1 MSQISLT
8 IAEKIEDYEILDLLG
23 KGGFACVYRAKCLK
37 SGFEVALKMIDKKI
51 MQNSG
56 MVGRVKQEV
65 AIHSKLKHPSIL
77 ELYTF
82 FEDANY
88 VYLVLELAQNGE
100 LHRYLKES
108 QRVLT
113 ETETANILM
122 QVVNGLLYLK
132 VNNILHRDM
141 SLSNLLLTND
151 LKVKIAD
158 FGLATQLSRPDEKHT
173 TLCGTP
179 NYISPEVASR
189 ATHGLPVDVWGLGC
203 MMYTLLVGKPPFDTD
218 GVKSTLTRVVMADF
232 VVPNSLSIEA
242 KDLLNRLLRKN
253 PNERIHI
260 EDVLTHP
267 FMLKHLAASHP
278 TYSNTV
284 GSVDS
289 GLLTMSSGMTSAQNL
304 TGKMDMRLRSDE
316 HNFSQTKMPVKA
328 TNVFDNIRVGHSA
341 SSLYNRY
348 DSQYNDFVHQPS
360 HQSQSNELVD
370 RIGNL
375 GLMQP
380 QEDKQLF
387 GSAGIGGSC
396 GAYSSKPNFGNL
408 HTPSDI
414 LANHTP
420 MPLQENRFYGMQQ
433 NLVAPHQTHNLNFEP
448 MLSKQHP
455 TKVKSS
461 QKLSVPPLNSERL
474 LPTRFKTKTAIL
486 SISSLGEVVVELI
499 KYKEKYNEERVV
511 DVCRIS
517 KDGLRI
523 VVYQPDAGRGLKIQD
538 SPPDLPESGADSIYS
553 YENLPSKHQKK
564 YVYASRFIQ
573 LVRAKTP
580 KITYYSSKGKCDLM
594 ENLENFELSFYDG
607 EKIVRTSENNVNI
620 FDNDGNVLASNN
632 ENDTIRA
639 LWLHYQQCFEHCKTL
654 ERILNSINVEG
665 ECFPIIVG
673 RRPATAPVL
682 GVSRCNSNNL
692 LTPRLASAS
701 SLMSLNSVTST
712 KTSQMK
718 SSPIFHSTP
727 TEKKVI
733 VPGIGIASQSPE
745 GVVEVLYQDGS
756 RLALHTPEQG
766 GGITFTQMNGST
778 CHYNASNDDY
788 SIPEIV
794 RNRLNQMEIVVKYLM
809 AHNSSHVPLCTPVSN
824 KCMQQ
829 QMKFFR

>member
-8 IAEKIEDYEILDLLG
+8 IGEKIEDYEILDLLG

-37 SGFEVALKMIDKKI
+37 SGFEVALKMIDKKM
-51 MQNSG
+51 MQSSG

-82 FEDANY
+82 FEDINY

-113 ETETANILM
+113 ESETANVLM

-158 FGLATQLSRPDEKHT
+158 FGLATQLSRPDEKHN

-189 ATHGLPVDVWGLGC
+189 ATHGLPVDVWGVGC

-232 VVPNSLSIEA
+232 VVPNYLSIEV
-242 KDLLNRLLRKN
+242 KDLLDRMLRKN
-253 PNERIHI
+253 PTERIQI

-267 FMLKHLAASHP
+267 FMLKHLGASHQNF
-278 TYSNTV
+278 SNTV
-284 GSVDS
+284 ASVDS
-289 GLLTMSSGMTSAQNL
+289 GLHTMSSGMTSAQNF
-304 TGKMDMRLRSDE
+304 TGKMDQMRQRSDE
-316 HNFSQTKMPVKA
+316 QCYYQQKTAPVKA
-328 TNVFDNIRVGHSA
+328 TNLFDKMGHSA

-348 DSQYNDFVHQPS
+348 DSQYNDYAHQPL
-360 HQSQSNELVD
+360 QSQSNELVD
-370 RIGNL
+370 RIGNM

-380 QEDKQLF
+380 QVDKQMF
-387 GSAGIGGSC
+387 GGYSAKPTFGVRHT
-396 GAYSSKPNFGNL
+396 SSDML
-408 HTPSDI
+408 T
-414 LANHTP
+414 NHTP
-420 MPLQENRFYGMQQ
+420 MPLQENRFYGMQTNMGHQ
-433 NLVAPHQTHNLNFEP
+433 PNLAAPTQVNNVNFQP
-448 MLSKQHP
+448 VLTKQQP
-455 TKVKSS
+455 PPKPKPNP
-461 QKLSVPPLNSERL
+461 KLCVPPLNSERL
-474 LPTRFKTKTAIL
+474 LPTRFKTKACIL
-486 SISSLGEVVVELI
+486 SILFLGEVVVELV
-499 KYKEKYNEERVV
+499 KSKYNEDRVV

-523 VVYQPDAGRGLKIQD
+523 VVYQPDAGRGVKIQD
-538 SPPDLPESGADSIYS
+538 TPPDLPESGADSIYS

-580 KITYYSSKGKCDLM
+580 KITYYSHKGKCDLM

-607 EKIVRTSENNVNI
+607 DKIVRTSDDNVTI
-620 FDNDGNVLASNN
+620 YDCDGNTLALNN
-632 ENDTIRA
+632 ENDSIRA
-639 LWLHYQQCFEHCKTL
+639 LWLHYQECFEHCKTL
-654 ERILNSINVEG
+654 ERTLSSINSES

-673 RRPATAPVL
+673 RRPTSAPVL
-682 GVSRCNSNNL
+682 GVSKCNSNNFL
-692 LTPRLASAS
+692 SPRLGGAS
-701 SLMSLNSVTST
+701 SLMSLNSVASM
-712 KTSQMK
+712 KTSQNK
-718 SSPIFHSTP
+718 TSPMFNTSL
-727 TEKKVI
+727 ERVI
-733 VPGIGIASQSPE
+733 VPGIGIATQSPD
-745 GVVEVLYQDGS
+745 GVVEVTYKDS
-756 RLALHTPEQG
+756 TRLTFRQADPG
-766 GGITFTQMNGST
+766 AGGIMYTLANGRSCEYT
-778 CHYNASNDDY
+778 GRDEV
-788 SIPEIV
+788 PEVVRSKLTHMPIV
-794 RNRLNQMEIVVKYLM
+794 IKHLA
-809 AHNSSHVPLCTPVSN
+809 AHNNGPTMPLCTPVSN

-829 QMKFFR
+829 PMKFFR